1 MSAWII
7 NKKQSGYHTIKRDEG
22 YLPMVADVYGTD
34 EEAQLIAAAPET
46 ASQRDDLLALAL
58 RLVETASLCRDC
70 EWDVQKHELIQL
82 LTGLESEAK
91 EAITKATGDE

>member
-7 NKKQSGYHTIKRDEG
+7 NKKQSGYHTIKRNEG

-34 EEAQLIAAAPET
+34 EEARLIAAAP
-46 ASQRDDLLALAL
+46 DLLALAL

-91 EAITKATGDE
+91 AAITKAKGGE

>member
-7 NKKQSGYHTIKRDEG
+7 NKKQSGYHTIKRNEG

-46 ASQRDDLLALAL
+46 ASQRDDLLAA
-58 RLVETASLCRDC
+58 
-70 EWDVQKHELIQL
+70 
-82 LTGLESEAK
+82 LESLLDATERNVLHVDEMNARVKAREAAR
-91 EAITKATGDE
+91 EAIAKAKGGER

>member
-1 MSAWII
+1 MSAWIL

-34 EEAQLIAAAPET
+34 EEARLIAAAP
-46 ASQRDDLLALAL
+46 DLLALAL

-91 EAITKATGDE
+91 EAINKTKTTGGE

>member
-34 EEAQLIAAAPET
+34 EEAQLIAAAP
-46 ASQRDDLLALAL
+46 DLLALAL

-91 EAITKATGDE
+91 EAINKATGGE